1 MALFKLPKP
10 KPKPVVK
17 PKPVT
22 VPKPK
27 PAAAAP
33 SNVVKAPSAGGLGG
47 IGTTLAIAGASALP
61 GIFQLGTA
69 YLAKDTA
76 DNARWCPDSCSSRRR
91 PFSIG
96 RTHRPGPE
104 SASSFVEPSIQV
116 R

>member
-1 MALFKLPKP
+1 MALFQLPKP

-76 DNARWCPDSCSSRRR
+76 DNVLHTVDNVLTNPLALGI
-91 PFSIG
+91 IG
-96 RTHRPGPE
+96 
-104 SASSFVEPSIQV
+104 AIALLVLMK
-116 R
+116 